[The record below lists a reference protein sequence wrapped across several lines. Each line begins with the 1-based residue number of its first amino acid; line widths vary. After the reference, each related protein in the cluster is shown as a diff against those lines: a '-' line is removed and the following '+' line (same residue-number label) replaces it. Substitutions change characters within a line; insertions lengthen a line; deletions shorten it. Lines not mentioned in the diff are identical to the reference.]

1 MGEKMKKVYYIGYY
15 SDKVLNKN
23 RKAAPSAD
31 TKMNYIIE
39 SLKNIGYEVEVIS
52 FCEENSRNKII
63 KKYDE
68 YDINEKGHKVHFFKT
83 YTSKYRI
90 IRVIGRWFTWLSQ
103 KKYIQRNCLN
113 EECKIIIYHSLGLLK
128 LLKFFNRKNK
138 KYILEMEE
146 IYADVINNKKIRQK
160 EIKLAK
166 MAGAYI
172 FPTNLLDKKINTEKK
187 PSVII
192 HGTYKV
198 EKMINKKIF
207 NEEEKIHCVYAGTFD
222 QRKGGGCTAVAAA
235 EYLPSNYHI
244 HILGFGSDKEVK
256 KIKKI
261 IKETEKR
268 SRAEVTYDGLLQGE
282 EYINFI
288 QSCQIGL
295 STQNPDA
302 QFNETSFPSK
312 ILSYMANGLRVVS
325 IRIQAVEKSDIGNFI
340 YYYDEQTP
348 QNIANAIKSV
358 NFDDNY
364 DSRKLIFKLNKQF
377 LKDIK
382 FILEEK
388 K

>member
-1 MGEKMKKVYYIGYY
+1 MKKVYYIGYY
-15 SDKVLNKN
+15 SDLNGVQD
-23 RKAAPSAD
+23 RKTAPAAD
-31 TKMNYIIE
+31 TKMSYIIE

-52 FCEENSRNKII
+52 FCEENSRNRII

-68 YDINEKGHKVHFFKT
+68 YDINEKSHKVHFFKT

-103 KKYIQRNCLN
+103 KKYIQKNCLN

-128 LLKFFNRKNK
+128 LLKFLNGKNK

-146 IYADVINNKKIRQK
+146 IYADVINNNKIRQK

-166 MAGAYI
+166 MASGYI
-172 FPTNLLDKKINTEKK
+172 FPTNLLDKEINTEKK

-198 EKMINKKIF
+198 EKIINKKIF
-207 NEEEKIHCVYAGTFD
+207 DEEEKKIHCVYAGTFD
-222 QRKGGGCTAVAAA
+222 PRKGGCTAAVAAT

-244 HILGFGSDKEVK
+244 HILGFGSNEEVK
-256 KIKKI
+256 KIKEF
-261 IKETEKR
+261 IKETDKK
-268 SRAEVTYDGLLQGE
+268 SKAKVTYDGLLEGE

-288 QSCQIGL
+288 QNCQIGL

-302 QFNETSFPSK
+302 LFNATSFPSK

-325 IRIQAVEKSDIGNFI
+325 IRIRAVEKSDIGNYI

-348 QNIANAIKSV
+348 QNIANAIKNV

-364 DSRKLIFKLNKQF
+364 DSRKLISKLDEKF

-382 FILEEK
+382 IILK
-388 K
+388 KI

>member
-1 MGEKMKKVYYIGYY
+1 MEKVYYIGYY
-15 SDKVLNKN
+15 SDLNGVQN
-23 RKAAPSAD
+23 RKTAPAAD

-39 SLKNIGYEVEVIS
+39 SLKKIGYDVEVIS
-52 FCEENSRNKII
+52 FCEENSRDKII

-68 YDINEKGHKVHFFKT
+68 YEINIKNNKVHFFKT
-83 YTSKYRI
+83 YASKYRI
-90 IRVIGRWFTWLSQ
+90 IRVIGRYFTWISQ
-103 KKYIQRNCLN
+103 KKYIQKNCIN
-113 EECKIIIYHSLGLLK
+113 KECKIIIYHSLGLLK
-128 LLKFFNRKNK
+128 VLKFLNRKNK

-146 IYADVINNKKIRQK
+146 IYADVINNNKIRQK

-166 MAGAYI
+166 MASGYL
-172 FPTNLLDKKINTEKK
+172 FPTNLLDKEINTEKK

-198 EKMINKKIF
+198 EKIINKKIF
-207 NEEEKIHCVYAGTFD
+207 DEEEKKIHCVYAGTFD
-222 QRKGGGCTAVAAA
+222 PRKGGCTAVAAT

-244 HILGFGSDKEVK
+244 HILGFGSNEEVK
-256 KIKKI
+256 KIKEF
-261 IKETEKR
+261 IKETDKK
-268 SRAEVTYDGLLQGE
+268 SKAKVTYDGLLEGE

-288 QSCQIGL
+288 QNCQIGL

-302 QFNETSFPSK
+302 LFNATSFPSK

-325 IRIQAVEKSDIGNFI
+325 IRIRAVEKSDIGNYI

-348 QNIANAIKSV
+348 QNIANAIKNV

-364 DSRKLIFKLNKQF
+364 DSRKLISKLDEKF

-382 FILEEK
+382 IILK
-388 K
+388 KI

>member
-1 MGEKMKKVYYIGYY
+1 MKKVYYIGYY
-15 SDKVLNKN
+15 SDLNGVQD
-23 RKAAPSAD
+23 RKTAPAAD
-31 TKMNYIIE
+31 TKMSYIIE

-52 FCEENSRNKII
+52 FCEENSRNRII

-68 YDINEKGHKVHFFKT
+68 YDINEKSHKVHFFKT

-103 KKYIQRNCLN
+103 KKYLQKNCLN
-113 EECKIIIYHSLGLLK
+113 EECKIIKYHSLGLLK
-128 LLKFFNRKNK
+128 LLKFLNGKNK

-146 IYADVINNKKIRQK
+146 IYADVINNNKIRQK
-160 EIKLAK
+160 EIILAK
-166 MAGAYI
+166 MASGYI
-172 FPTNLLDKKINTEKK
+172 FPTNLLDKEINTEKK

-207 NEEEKIHCVYAGTFD
+207 DEEEKKIHCVYAGTFD
-222 QRKGGGCTAVAAA
+222 PRKGGGTAAVAAT

-244 HILGFGSDKEVK
+244 HILGFGSNEEVE

-261 IKETEKR
+261 IKETEKK
-268 SRAEVTYDGLLQGE
+268 SKAKVTYDGLLKGE

-288 QSCQIGL
+288 QNCQIGL

-302 QFNETSFPSK
+302 QFNATSFPSK

-325 IRIQAVEKSDIGNFI
+325 IRIRVVEKSDIGNFI

-348 QNIANAIKSV
+348 QNIANAIKNV

-364 DSRKLIFKLNKQF
+364 DSRKLILKLDEQF

-382 FILEEK
+382 SILDK
-388 K
+388 I

>member
-1 MGEKMKKVYYIGYY
+1 MEKVYYIGYY
-15 SDKVLNKN
+15 SDLNGVQN
-23 RKAAPSAD
+23 RKTAPAAD

-39 SLKNIGYEVEVIS
+39 SLKKIGYDVEVIS
-52 FCEENSRNKII
+52 FCEENSRDKII

-68 YDINEKGHKVHFFKT
+68 YEINIKNNKVHFFKT
-83 YTSKYRI
+83 YASKYRI
-90 IRVIGRWFTWLSQ
+90 IRIIGRYFTWISQ
-103 KKYIQRNCLN
+103 KKYIQKNCIN
-113 EECKIIIYHSLGLLK
+113 KECKIIIYHSLGLLK
-128 LLKFFNRKNK
+128 VLKFLNRKNK

-146 IYADVINNKKIRQK
+146 IYADVINNDKIRQK

-166 MAGAYI
+166 MASGYL
-172 FPTNLLDKKINTEKK
+172 FPTNLLDKEINTEKK

-198 EKMINKKIF
+198 EKIINKKIF
-207 NEEEKIHCVYAGTFD
+207 DEEEKKIHCVYAGTFD
-222 QRKGGGCTAVAAA
+222 PRKGGCTAAVAAT

-244 HILGFGSDKEVK
+244 HILGFGSNEEVK
-256 KIKKI
+256 KIKEF
-261 IKETEKR
+261 IKETDKK
-268 SRAEVTYDGLLQGE
+268 SKAKVTYDGLLEGE

-288 QSCQIGL
+288 QNCQIGL

-302 QFNETSFPSK
+302 LFNATSFPSK

-325 IRIQAVEKSDIGNFI
+325 IRIRAIEKSDIGNYI

-348 QNIANAIKSV
+348 QNIADAIKNV

-364 DSRKLIFKLNKQF
+364 DSRKLILKLNEQF

-382 FILEEK
+382 FILEEIE
-388 K
+388 

>member
-1 MGEKMKKVYYIGYY
+1 MEKVYYIGYY
-15 SDKVLNKN
+15 SDLNGVQN
-23 RKAAPSAD
+23 RKTAPAAD

-39 SLKNIGYEVEVIS
+39 SLKKIGYDVEVIS
-52 FCEENSRNKII
+52 FCEENSRDKII

-68 YDINEKGHKVHFFKT
+68 YEINIKNNKVHFFKT
-83 YTSKYRI
+83 YASKYRI
-90 IRVIGRWFTWLSQ
+90 IRVIGRYFTWISQ
-103 KKYIQRNCLN
+103 KKYIQKNCIN
-113 EECKIIIYHSLGLLK
+113 KECKIIIYHSLGLLK
-128 LLKFFNRKNK
+128 VLKFLNRKNK

-146 IYADVINNKKIRQK
+146 IYADVINNNKIRQK

-166 MAGAYI
+166 MASGYL
-172 FPTNLLDKKINTEKK
+172 FPTNLLDKEINTEKK

-198 EKMINKKIF
+198 EKIINKKIF
-207 NEEEKIHCVYAGTFD
+207 DEEEKKIHCVYAGTFD
-222 QRKGGGCTAVAAA
+222 PRKGGCTAAVAAT

-244 HILGFGSDKEVK
+244 HILGFGSNEEVK
-256 KIKKI
+256 KIKEF
-261 IKETEKR
+261 IKETDKK
-268 SRAEVTYDGLLQGE
+268 SKAKVTYDGLLEGE

-288 QSCQIGL
+288 QNCQIGL

-302 QFNETSFPSK
+302 LFNATSFPSK

-325 IRIQAVEKSDIGNFI
+325 IRIRAVEKSDIGNYI

-348 QNIANAIKSV
+348 QNIANAIKNV

-364 DSRKLIFKLNKQF
+364 DSRKLISKLDEKF

-382 FILEEK
+382 IILK
-388 K
+388 KI

>member
-222 QRKGGGCTAVAAA
+222 QRKGGCTAVAAA

>member
-1 MGEKMKKVYYIGYY
+1 MKKVYYIGYY
-15 SDKVLNKN
+15 SDLNGVQD
-23 RKAAPSAD
+23 RKTAPAAD
-31 TKMNYIIE
+31 TKMSYIIE

-52 FCEENSRNKII
+52 FCEENSRNRII

-68 YDINEKGHKVHFFKT
+68 YDINEKSHKVHFFKT

-103 KKYIQRNCLN
+103 KKYIQKNCLN

-128 LLKFFNRKNK
+128 LLKFLNGKNK

-146 IYADVINNKKIRQK
+146 IYADVINNNNIRQK

-166 MAGAYI
+166 MASGYI
-172 FPTNLLDKKINTEKK
+172 FPTNLLDKEINTEKK

-207 NEEEKIHCVYAGTFD
+207 DEEEKKIHCVYAGTFD
-222 QRKGGGCTAVAAA
+222 PRKGGGTAAVAAT

-244 HILGFGSDKEVK
+244 HILGFGSNEEVE

-261 IKETEKR
+261 IKETEKK
-268 SRAEVTYDGLLQGE
+268 SKAKVTYDGLLKGE

-288 QSCQIGL
+288 QNCQIGL

-302 QFNETSFPSK
+302 QFNATSFPSK

-325 IRIQAVEKSDIGNFI
+325 IRIRVVEKSDIGNFI

-348 QNIANAIKSV
+348 QNIANAIKNV

-364 DSRKLIFKLNKQF
+364 DSRKLILKLDEQF

-382 FILEEK
+382 SILDK
-388 K
+388 I

>member
-1 MGEKMKKVYYIGYY
+1 MEKVYYIGYY
-15 SDKVLNKN
+15 SDKDLNKN

-31 TKMNYIIE
+31 TKINYIIE
-39 SLKNIGYEVEVIS
+39 SLNNIGYDVEVIS
-52 FCEENSRNKII
+52 FCEENSRDKII

-68 YDINEKGHKVHFFKT
+68 YEINIKNNKVHFFKT
-83 YTSKYRI
+83 YASKYRI
-90 IRVIGRWFTWLSQ
+90 IRVIGRYFTWISQ
-103 KKYIQRNCLN
+103 KKYIQKNCIN
-113 EECKIIIYHSLGLLK
+113 KECKIIIYHSLGLLK
-128 LLKFFNRKNK
+128 VLKFLNRKNK

-146 IYADVINNKKIRQK
+146 IYADVINNNKIRQK

-166 MAGAYI
+166 MASGYL
-172 FPTNLLDKKINTEKK
+172 FPTNLLDKEINTEKK

-198 EKMINKKIF
+198 EKIINKKIF
-207 NEEEKIHCVYAGTFD
+207 DEEEKKIHCVYAGTFD
-222 QRKGGGCTAVAAA
+222 PRKGGCTAAVAAT

-244 HILGFGSDKEVK
+244 HILGFGSNEEVK
-256 KIKKI
+256 KIKEF
-261 IKETEKR
+261 IKETDKK
-268 SRAEVTYDGLLQGE
+268 SKAKVTYDGLLEGE

-288 QSCQIGL
+288 QNCQIGL

-302 QFNETSFPSK
+302 LFNATSFPSK

-325 IRIQAVEKSDIGNFI
+325 IRIRAVEKSDIGNYI

-348 QNIANAIKSV
+348 QNIADAIKNV

-364 DSRKLIFKLNKQF
+364 DSRKLISKLDEKF

-382 FILEEK
+382 IILK
-388 K
+388 KI

>member
-1 MGEKMKKVYYIGYY
+1 MKKVYYIGYY
-15 SDKVLNKN
+15 SDLNGVQD
-23 RKAAPSAD
+23 RKTAPAAD
-31 TKMNYIIE
+31 TKMSYIIE

-52 FCEENSRNKII
+52 FCEENSRNRII

-68 YDINEKGHKVHFFKT
+68 YDINEKSHKVHFFKT

-103 KKYIQRNCLN
+103 KKYIQKNCLN

-128 LLKFFNRKNK
+128 LLKFLNGKNK

-146 IYADVINNKKIRQK
+146 IYADVINNNKIRQK

-166 MAGAYI
+166 MASGYI
-172 FPTNLLDKKINTEKK
+172 FPTNLLDKEINTEKK

-207 NEEEKIHCVYAGTFD
+207 DEEEKKIHCVYAGTFD
-222 QRKGGGCTAVAAA
+222 PRKGGGTAAVAAT

-244 HILGFGSDKEVK
+244 HILGFGSNEEVE

-261 IKETEKR
+261 IKETEKK
-268 SRAEVTYDGLLQGE
+268 SKAKVTYDGLLKGE

-288 QSCQIGL
+288 QNCQIGL

-302 QFNETSFPSK
+302 QFNATSFPSK

-325 IRIQAVEKSDIGNFI
+325 IRIRVVEKSDIGNFI

-348 QNIANAIKSV
+348 QNIANAIKNV

-364 DSRKLIFKLNKQF
+364 DSRKLILKLDEQF

-382 FILEEK
+382 SILDK
-388 K
+388 I